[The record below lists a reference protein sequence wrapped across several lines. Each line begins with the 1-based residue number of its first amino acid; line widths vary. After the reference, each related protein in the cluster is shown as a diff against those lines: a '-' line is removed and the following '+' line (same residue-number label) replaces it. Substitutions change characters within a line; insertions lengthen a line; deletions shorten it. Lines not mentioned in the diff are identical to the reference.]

1 MKRAYKKYFKTIS
14 LIWSS
19 FLVLFVLV
27 YLLVL
32 SPQAAKYNDLK
43 AKLDAAGTAY
53 NQTLKST
60 GLENLNSLK
69 EQMEKL
75 QIRLKDFI
83 IDFKD
88 TANLT
93 FDISQIAR
101 EKQVSSFSITDQSSR
116 KNSEIPN
123 CDCISEK
130 QIDIKFKA
138 SFNQFSG
145 LLNAMERHRPVIFID
160 EFMISRSNDGI
171 SGNEVE
177 MNLSVFVT
185 KQEQKG

>member
-43 AKLDAAGTAY
+43 AQLDAAESAY
-53 NQTLKST
+53 NRTLKST
-60 GLENLNSLK
+60 GSESLNSLK
-69 EQMEKL
+69 EQMEML
-75 QIRLKDFI
+75 QSRLKDFI
-83 IDFKD
+83 IDFSD

-93 FDISQIAR
+93 FDISQIAT

-123 CDCISEK
+123 CDYISEK
-130 QIDIKFKA
+130 QVDIKFQA
-138 SFNQFSG
+138 NFNQFSG
-145 LLNAMERHRPVIFID
+145 LLNALERHRPVVFVD
-160 EFMISRSNDGI
+160 EFSISRSNDGT

-185 KQEQKG
+185 KQDQKG